1 MRIRYRHRGQEK
13 LFDRLLEVVILGRP
27 RDGVH
32 VDVDLTPDLRVSR
45 PHARISLIDG
55 AYWIE
60 DLESANGTEVEGKSI
75 KGMGKVR
82 FSPGERIRISETILE
97 VEDPAPGLN
106 TSWTY
111 DDGTLIDALSP
122 EIDIVESIDVG
133 RALFDLGKGIDPGR
147 VQELALFCELP
158 LRLGKEQ
165 NFDKLL
171 QVMIDALAKI
181 IPSADRGALLLD
193 DSAGELLLKAHFP
206 VSRPSIDMALATHA
220 MTLRQGLIWRARVDH
235 DRERFP
241 NQINSGMYVPLVWQE
256 RTLGVAYV
264 DNNDGG
270 SPFLTDDLRLMLA
283 VGHYVA
289 MAAAHNNLQNDLQ
302 HNTTL
307 LNRLLTN
314 FSPKLRKTLLSR
326 ASQGR
331 LRTGGQRSEVVLLEA
346 DIRGFTQ
353 LTSGMDA
360 DDVMDLLND
369 YFSALIDIIFQHNG
383 TVDKINGDAVFAVF
397 GSPEPDP
404 LRYEMA
410 ARAGLKMQSAMLE
423 VSQLRKSRGQITCAV
438 GIGIHCGEILHGF
451 IGSNERMQL
460 TLIGDAANW
469 TARYCAGA
477 RPGQIL
483 ISPALH
489 QRLWR
494 HIDAD
499 LIEIDTKHEGKLPA
513 YRLKGPKGTMG

>member
-1 MRIRYRHRGQEK
+1 MRIRYRHRGHEK
-13 LFDRLLEVVILGRP
+13 LFDRLLEVVIIGRP

-60 DLESANGTEVEGKSI
+60 DLKSANGTEVEGKSI
-75 KGMGKVR
+75 KGMGKVQ
-82 FSPGERIRISETILE
+82 FNPGDRVRISETTLE
-97 VEDPAPGLN
+97 VVDPARGSSA
-106 TSWTY
+106 SWAY
-111 DDGTLIDALSP
+111 EDGTLIDAVSP
-122 EIDIVESIDVG
+122 EIEIVETINVG
-133 RALFDLGKGIDPGR
+133 RALFDLGEGTDPSR
-147 VQELALFCELP
+147 VHALASFFGLP
-158 LRLGKEQ
+158 LRLGEEQ
-165 NFDKLL
+165 NFDTLL
-171 QVMIDALAKI
+171 QVMIDALVKI
-181 IPSADRGALLLD
+181 IPSADRGALLLS
-193 DSAGELLLKAHFP
+193 DSTGELLLKAHVP
-206 VSRPSIDMALATHA
+206 ASRPSIDMALAAHA

-235 DRERFP
+235 DAP
-241 NQINSGMYVPLVWQE
+241 NQINSGMYVPLIWQE
-256 RTLGVAYV
+256 RTLGIAYV

-270 SPFLTDDLRLMLA
+270 PPFSMEDLRLMLG
-283 VGHYVA
+283 VGHYIA
-289 MAAAHNNLQNDLQ
+289 MVAAHNNLQIELR

-314 FSPKLRKTLLSR
+314 FSPKLRETLLSR
-326 ASQGR
+326 VSQGR
-331 LRTGGQRSEVVLLEA
+331 LRTGGERSEVVLLEA

-369 YFSALIDIIFQHNG
+369 YFSALTNIIFQHNG

-438 GIGIHCGEILHGF
+438 GIGIHCGEVLHGF

-469 TARYCAGA
+469 TARYCAAA

-513 YRLKGPKGTMG
+513 YILKGQKGIVG